1 MRRVTAWIGGIA
13 SGVVAYRF
21 WRRHRAPDAV
31 PEPEAPA
38 EPASPEPEAPVE
50 ADDRAE
56 ELRAK
61 LAETREPEPEPP
73 AEAVA
78 EERPAAEQVEPEA
91 EEPAEPE
98 SPDER
103 RSRVHEEGR
112 TALDEMKPD

>member
-21 WRRHRAPDAV
+21 WRRHRAPDAL
-31 PEPEAPA
+31 PEPED
-38 EPASPEPEAPVE
+38 PVE

-61 LAETREPEPEPP
+61 LAETRQPEPEPP

-78 EERPAAEQVEPEA
+78 EEPPAAEQVEPEA

-103 RSRVHEEGR
+103 RRRVHEEGR
-112 TALDEMKPD
+112 AALDEMKPD

>member
-1 MRRVTAWIGGIA
+1 MRRVTAWIGGVA

-21 WRRHRAPDAV
+21 WRRHQATEAAA
-31 PEPEAPA
+31 EPEV
-38 EPASPEPEAPVE
+38 PVE

-61 LAETREPEPEPP
+61 LAETREAEPEQA
-73 AEAVA
+73 AEAAV
-78 EERPAAEQVEPEA
+78 EEPPAAEQVEPEA
-91 EEPAEPE
+91 EESAEPE

-112 TALDEMKPD
+112 AALEDMKPD

>member
-21 WRRHRAPDAV
+21 WRRHQATEVA

-38 EPASPEPEAPVE
+38 EPDA
-50 ADDRAE
+50 RAE

-61 LAETREPEPEPP
+61 LAETREPEPEAAAETAVEEPRP
-73 AEAVA
+73 AE
-78 EERPAAEQVEPEA
+78 EA
-91 EEPAEPE
+91 ESEVEEPE

-103 RSRVHEEGR
+103 RTRVHEEGR
-112 TALDEMKPD
+112 AALDEMKSEEDRA